1 MACTIKRNKFGIIES
16 VTTETGT
23 PSQLFEQIATQP
35 FIKNKEEALN
45 FFTFVELNKPK
56 VSEEWGDT
64 FPTTKEPR
72 IWYKTIDGYV
82 DNYKDALTSSNGQV
96 IEVGVSGKNGFIP
109 YQGIN
114 PIMSSETPE
123 GIINNAII
131 NGDIAPTKVFDG
143 TDYSL
148 VGKGFSKEESEAAA
162 GKVMNELSTISDNEL
177 RMYPFGF
184 IREPYPQITLPE
196 TGEVYNPIAN
206 IIVNKNSSQR
216 ELSQFSEGY
225 ESQLEEIKTKTIS
238 DGTFMLAPNGQPT
251 NLDENQWLMTRSKE
265 FQDWFG
271 DFINDP
277 KNSSKAVDENGD
289 PIIVYH
295 GSENLGFTEFSI
307 TDVKDGGH
315 FFSSDPGI
323 AKSYARI
330 PGYRNF
336 ELVKTESEA
345 IEKVELSDGSV
356 EANYYVGD
364 IRYESIEEA
373 LEDNESLS
381 EDAIEKEYYIYDS
394 NGDLITQ
401 TDDLVSSVNSNEIK
415 FPGYSGFFLNLRDP
429 LQVDGYGD
437 NWDNIIGVKTEDL
450 TVSLEFNTS
459 SGKYEI
465 DNHLGEVSSFDTK
478 EDALLFVASNYESI
492 FIIDELKSHGFYT
505 YKGDPNTGE
514 EAPYGQST
522 REWVREA
529 NDYENDGVIFK
540 DIDDNG
546 PHGYSYSGDVYVVF
560 DSENIKSL
568 DNIGQFSSKDGDFR
582 FSNRSQ
588 QNIPTTQSE
597 IENVL
602 QPITQVLLDNGFIK
616 KAVFGGTSELTNKFS
631 MDASNVKGAVDSDGN
646 AYFNT
651 DTMTMDT
658 PIHEAGHIWNSITK
672 SKNPE
677 LYAQGLTLIEEQG
690 QEYINYV
697 KQTQPTLQGEA
708 LFEEALAQ
716 AIGDSGARII
726 NEKRNS
732 NFKQWLSDLFDWIGE
747 QLGISQ
753 YTGEELQN
761 FTLQQ
766 FSTAVAIEMLK
777 GSPTKIETPSIFK
790 PLSSIKDSY
799 EHSFVKPEDM
809 IDIEGLIKDI
819 ISKGQTVS
827 FWVGDQ
833 LGRGTYVDKFGN
845 EHYLD
850 GGISY
855 ALDPENRDRGVV
867 WASGALEKNIKRLI
881 KADYTFIISGSPKTS
896 KLFNKKVF
904 NIFSTRIEQ
913 LGYNYD
919 SFKEKL
925 VELKTPQSVVK
936 YFNEFSSF
944 EDLSNSPKRKE
955 VLLKMI
961 SSVEGKKTD
970 FANFIRD
977 NGILPSSSGV
987 TDGFLKENN
996 FRINDVVLVLKLN
1009 SIGEQSTHSTYDK
1022 EILGEVIG
1030 VPDKIVNAYE
1040 LLNPKKKKN
1049 NELGESLKSQII
1061 APYGIGDAQNVFLG
1075 SRFSKQQNP
1084 FETPKKH
1091 PDPNKKANFVKIGD
1105 VEISYNETDNHIT
1118 LQLIES
1124 KGNRNSGQATK
1135 AMQTLVD
1142 YADSKGKSIDLFAAP
1157 RDKQTSENRLME
1169 FYKKFGFQP
1178 KFEDFPQEMIRYPK
1192 RHSSVPK
1199 NTLKFSVAVHDETGF
1214 ITPESM
1220 VKIVAAN
1227 NPSYLT
1233 NVVNHIAT
1241 MGEKLKQGNIT
1252 TRDVAKAYL
1261 ITVSSTISREQSVA
1275 SYERATGLKVD
1286 EVFISKNNIRPESAM
1301 ASFLQSESGRVILDK
1316 VEAGTLNREDLNPL
1330 VHALRPFGGWSS
1342 EDGKLKSI
1350 FHSEGDNKIN
1360 LKNLTSLTNILRKG
1374 TSAEEE
1380 IFSEISKLVGVSSGK
1395 IGFVAQ
1401 FLGIGTRGV
1410 IDAREIQGWLT
1421 GRLVMNSEY
1430 TPEQRIL
1437 SNKLLGNTKQSKLLQ
1452 EEILRRMEVVAS
1464 QFGIPKEF
1472 AQYLG
1477 HHMIWDALGKE
1488 QTSHEEIYNLMRDN
1502 APTFDAGV
1510 IIQKA
1515 FNPTTDTVEDFKV
1528 LIQNGTWGMLTGENP
1543 MGKTMSEIANYRAN
1557 IRANTWLKER
1567 GYTPI
1572 EIKGMYEAPENSF
1585 FVQNLSV
1592 KDALDFAK
1600 EFNQESIATSEG
1612 FVYQDGTYNPRLPE
1626 QDSFGDTYEGYYS
1639 SINIAGN
1646 NVDFQVGYDFNSR
1659 LLIEPMNLENSDNYP
1674 NMTEDEEGNFV
1685 FNHWSAAKR
1694 DVIKPGQTG
1703 TRFTGD
1709 NETGAW
1715 SNVGGAAYYYT
1726 KDGDREP
1733 GLTGGVGHQ
1742 IKIPK
1747 ERVYDFNSDR
1757 QKFAEEAEKLFKEDN
1772 PSIAYSFN
1780 HQIAYLTKVANNNGY
1795 LMTVAKWNSGV
1806 RAQTT
1811 LPLEVFDV
1819 YIPGPNNS
1827 VEKQF
1832 NNQYLSN
1839 LKKGIEKNKDK
1850 QYEPTIDGLRQLTYD
1865 FDSKYSPEKLD
1876 SISGRLNDN
1885 NYTQIQKVFKSSIPE
1900 SEKDKFFKVMHGA
1913 YPKAINFQPEHIQ
1926 KRMREAINDNGSND
1940 SGIRF
1945 SLAQRIIE
1953 DLAKNGNIDL
1963 NCKL

>member
-1 MACTIKRNKFGIIES
+1 
-16 VTTETGT
+16 
-23 PSQLFEQIATQP
+23 
-35 FIKNKEEALN
+35 
-45 FFTFVELNKPK
+45 
-56 VSEEWGDT
+56 
-64 FPTTKEPR
+64 
-72 IWYKTIDGYV
+72 
-82 DNYKDALTSSNGQV
+82 
-96 IEVGVSGKNGFIP
+96 
-109 YQGIN
+109 
-114 PIMSSETPE
+114 
-123 GIINNAII
+123 
-131 NGDIAPTKVFDG
+131 
-143 TDYSL
+143 
-148 VGKGFSKEESEAAA
+148 
-162 GKVMNELSTISDNEL
+162 
-177 RMYPFGF
+177 
-184 IREPYPQITLPE
+184 
-196 TGEVYNPIAN
+196 
-206 IIVNKNSSQR
+206 
-216 ELSQFSEGY
+216 
-225 ESQLEEIKTKTIS
+225 
-238 DGTFMLAPNGQPT
+238 
-251 NLDENQWLMTRSKE
+251 
-265 FQDWFG
+265 
-271 DFINDP
+271 
-277 KNSSKAVDENGD
+277 
-289 PIIVYH
+289 
-295 GSENLGFTEFSI
+295 
-307 TDVKDGGH
+307 
-315 FFSSDPGI
+315 
-323 AKSYARI
+323 
-330 PGYRNF
+330 
-336 ELVKTESEA
+336 
-345 IEKVELSDGSV
+345 
-356 EANYYVGD
+356 
-364 IRYESIEEA
+364 
-373 LEDNESLS
+373 
-381 EDAIEKEYYIYDS
+381 
-394 NGDLITQ
+394 
-401 TDDLVSSVNSNEIK
+401 
-415 FPGYSGFFLNLRDP
+415 
-429 LQVDGYGD
+429 
-437 NWDNIIGVKTEDL
+437 
-450 TVSLEFNTS
+450 
-459 SGKYEI
+459 
-465 DNHLGEVSSFDTK
+465 
-478 EDALLFVASNYESI
+478 
-492 FIIDELKSHGFYT
+492 
-505 YKGDPNTGE
+505 
-514 EAPYGQST
+514 
-522 REWVREA
+522 
-529 NDYENDGVIFK
+529 
-540 DIDDNG
+540 
-546 PHGYSYSGDVYVVF
+546 
-560 DSENIKSL
+560 
-568 DNIGQFSSKDGDFR
+568 
-582 FSNRSQ
+582 
-588 QNIPTTQSE
+588 
-597 IENVL
+597 
-602 QPITQVLLDNGFIK
+602 
-616 KAVFGGTSELTNKFS
+616 

-672 SKNPE
+672 NKNPE

-690 QEYINYV
+690 QEYIDYV
-697 KQTQPTLQGEA
+697 KKTQPALQGEA
-708 LFEEALAQ
+708 LLEEALAQ
-716 AIGDSGARII
+716 AIGDAGAKII

-732 NFKQWLSDLFDWIGE
+732 DFKQWLSDLFDWIGK

-777 GSPTKIETPSIFK
+777 GAPTTIETPSIFK
-790 PLSSIKDSY
+790 PLTSIKESY
-799 EHSFVKPEDM
+799 EHSFVKPEDI
-809 IDIEGLIKDI
+809 IDIEGLVKDI

-1040 LLNPKKKKN
+1040 LLNPKKKKSN
-1049 NELGESLKSQII
+1049 GLGESLKSQII
-1061 APYGIGDAQNVFLG
+1061 VPYGIGDAQNVFLG

-1084 FETPKKH
+1084 FETPKDH
-1091 PDPNKKANFVKIGD
+1091 PDPNKKAKFVKIGD
-1105 VEISYNETDNHIT
+1105 VEISYNETDNHMH

-1192 RHSSVPK
+1192 KQFR
-1199 NTLKFSVAVHDETGF
+1199 FS
-1214 ITPESM
+1214 
-1220 VKIVAAN
+1220 
-1227 NPSYLT
+1227 
-1233 NVVNHIAT
+1233 
-1241 MGEKLKQGNIT
+1241 MGESSPPVWDNT
-1252 TRDVAKAYL
+1252 NP
-1261 ITVSSTISREQSVA
+1261 SSTIDQF
-1275 SYERATGLKVD
+1275 KD
-1286 EVFISKNNIRPESAM
+1286 IIK
-1301 ASFLQSESGRVILDK
+1301 
-1316 VEAGTLNREDLNPL
+1316 
-1330 VHALRPFGGWSS
+1330 FG
-1342 EDGKLKSI
+1342 K
-1350 FHSEGDNKIN
+1350 
-1360 LKNLTSLTNILRKG
+1360 
-1374 TSAEEE
+1374 
-1380 IFSEISKLVGVSSGK
+1380 
-1395 IGFVAQ
+1395 
-1401 FLGIGTRGV
+1401 
-1410 IDAREIQGWLT
+1410 
-1421 GRLVMNSEY
+1421 
-1430 TPEQRIL
+1430 
-1437 SNKLLGNTKQSKLLQ
+1437 
-1452 EEILRRMEVVAS
+1452 
-1464 QFGIPKEF
+1464 
-1472 AQYLG
+1472 
-1477 HHMIWDALGKE
+1477 
-1488 QTSHEEIYNLMRDN
+1488 
-1502 APTFDAGV
+1502 
-1510 IIQKA
+1510 
-1515 FNPTTDTVEDFKV
+1515 
-1528 LIQNGTWGMLTGENP
+1528 WGMLTGENP

-1592 KDALDFAK
+1592 KDALDFTK

-1703 TRFTGD
+1703 TKFTGN
-1709 NETGAW
+1709 NEAGAW

-1733 GLTGGVGHQ
+1733 GLIGGVGHQ

-1757 QKFAEEAEKLFKEDN
+1757 QKFSEEAEKLFKKDN

-1795 LMTVAKWNSGV
+1795 LMTVAKWNEVS

-1850 QYEPTIDGLRQLTYD
+1850 QYEPTIDGLRQLTSD
-1865 FDSKYSPEKLD
+1865 FDSKYSPEKLE

-1963 NCKL
+1963 NCML